1 MKLRNLVITVALL
14 AALSVVAYVKNRP
27 ESAASADPRVGKAL
41 LDPETAA
48 KAAGLVVADQGKTV
62 ELKLGADG
70 SWRVA
75 SYYDMPADFEKI
87 ARFVQDLN
95 ESKVERFVTSNPERL
110 GLLEFKD
117 SRIELKDAQGKDI
130 WEVTLGKTPESGN
143 GRFIRFGE
151 EPKAFFSGMHVW
163 LDTDPKSWANT
174 ELVSLKP
181 DEVARIDIGFGAGA
195 SLEVSR
201 GKKDA
206 PWEAAKPPAG
216 QKLLPEKVSSVLTAL
231 TSLRFSD
238 SSGVNDPQAAEAAK
252 FLRTFKLTTFD
263 GKTLTV
269 ALGRTPEVK
278 KLKAPVA
285 DAKEALAPP
294 AKGSDG
300 KPEVK
305 PIAPE
310 FDTTPAGPVFASV
323 SSSDP
328 KAAINDLMKRRT
340 FKVDDY
346 TFTGLPQSA
355 DELFEAEKS
364 K

>member
-143 GRFIRFGE
+143 GRFIR
-151 EPKAFFSGMHVW
+151 
-163 LDTDPKSWANT
+163 
-174 ELVSLKP
+174 
-181 DEVARIDIGFGAGA
+181 
-195 SLEVSR
+195 
-201 GKKDA
+201 
-206 PWEAAKPPAG
+206 
-216 QKLLPEKVSSVLTAL
+216 
-231 TSLRFSD
+231 
-238 SSGVNDPQAAEAAK
+238 
-252 FLRTFKLTTFD
+252 
-263 GKTLTV
+263 
-269 ALGRTPEVK
+269 
-278 KLKAPVA
+278 
-285 DAKEALAPP
+285 
-294 AKGSDG
+294 
-300 KPEVK
+300 
-305 PIAPE
+305 
-310 FDTTPAGPVFASV
+310 
-323 SSSDP
+323 
-328 KAAINDLMKRRT
+328 
-340 FKVDDY
+340 
-346 TFTGLPQSA
+346 
-355 DELFEAEKS
+355 
-364 K
+364 